1 MRPVSTVLLPY
12 IKRRS
17 PFPHAFCE
25 PSDLL
30 VKLNFATNLGR
41 ASGPISI
48 LRERNFGL
56 IWSAITTSQMASQME
71 TVVVVWYVLNLTD
84 SPFLVGLTASA
95 RLGFNFLALF
105 AGATADLVPRRTL
118 MIIIQSVLAGLAL
131 VMLTLIVTGLI
142 EVWHIFMIT
151 LGAGLAR
158 IFQMPTAQSLAVDS
172 VEPPRISNAVAL
184 INAGS
189 NIALVGGPIIGGV
202 LFDLFG
208 PEGAYVLV
216 AALYISSGIL
226 TFLMGATRIS
236 EAVKRESVFTLVA
249 EGLRYVKGEQL
260 LWSALLIAVIF
271 NITGFS
277 FHTTLV
283 PIFARDVLD
292 RDSVGLGILISS
304 FGIGGLVGS
313 MFWAAMPDL
322 KHTGLLCILAVCGW
336 HSTMIVFAA
345 STAFYLSVGILVV
358 TGMLFSSSLVLVLT
372 VLMKTG
378 RPEFRGRLMGLRTLA
393 IYAHA
398 FGSLAAGAVAGM
410 LGAPTTAVLSGVF
423 GISMMIALALVAPK
437 LRRF

>member
-1 MRPVSTVLLPY
+1 M
-12 IKRRS
+12 
-17 PFPHAFCE
+17 
-25 PSDLL
+25 
-30 VKLNFATNLGR
+30 KLNLATNLGR
-41 ASGPISI
+41 AAGPISI
-48 LRERNFGL
+48 LRQRNFGL
-56 IWSAITTSQMASQME
+56 VWSAITISQMASQME
-71 TVVVVWYVLNLTD
+71 TVIVIWYVLNLTD

-105 AGATADLVPRRTL
+105 AGATADLVPRRIL
-118 MIIIQSVLAGLAL
+118 MVIIQGVLATLAL
-131 VMLTLIVTGLI
+131 VMLVLIVSGFI
-142 EVWHIFMIT
+142 EVWHVFVVT

-158 IFQMPTAQSLAVDS
+158 IFQMPTAQSMAVDS
-172 VEPPRISNAVAL
+172 VDPPRISNAVAL
-184 INAGS
+184 INAGQ

-202 LFDLFG
+202 LFNLIG
-208 PEGAYVLV
+208 PDGGYVLV
-216 AALYISSGIL
+216 ASFYLCSALLALS
-226 TFLMGATRIS
+226 MGPTRVTL
-236 EAVKRESVFTLVA
+236 AQKGESVFALVA

-292 RDSVGLGILISS
+292 RDSVGFGILISS

-313 MFWAAMPDL
+313 MFWASIPDP
-322 KHTGLLCILAVCGW
+322 KHTGMFCILAVCAW
-336 HSTMIVFAA
+336 HATMIVFAA
-345 STAFYLSVGILVV
+345 STHFYLSVGILVV
-358 TGMLFSSSLVLVLT
+358 TGMMFSSSLVLVLT

-398 FGSLAAGAVAGM
+398 FGSLAAGAMAGS
-410 LGAPTTAVLSGVF
+410 LGAPATAVLSGIF
-423 GISMMIALALVAPK
+423 GISMMIALALIAPK

>member
-1 MRPVSTVLLPY
+1 MTM
-12 IKRRS
+12 
-17 PFPHAFCE
+17 
-25 PSDLL
+25 
-30 VKLNFATNLGR
+30 
-41 ASGPISI
+41 
-48 LRERNFGL
+48 
-56 IWSAITTSQMASQME
+56 SQMGSQME

-105 AGATADLVPRRTL
+105 AGATADIVPRRTL
-118 MIIIQSVLAGLAL
+118 MAIIQAVLATLAL
-131 VMLTLIVTGLI
+131 VMLFLIVSGLI
-142 EVWHIFMIT
+142 EVWHIFLVT

-172 VEPPRISNAVAL
+172 VSTDRIPNAVAL
-184 INAGS
+184 ISAAM
-189 NIALVGGPIIGGV
+189 NIALVLGPILGGL

-216 AALYISSGIL
+216 ASLYILSGS
-226 TFLMGATRIS
+226 ATLLIGKTRVS
-236 EAVKRESVFTLVA
+236 ASVKGESVFTMVA
-249 EGLRYVKGEQL
+249 QGLRYVKGEQL
-260 LWSALLIAVIF
+260 LWSALLVAVIF

-313 MFWAAMPDL
+313 MFWASIPNL
-322 KHTGLLCILAVCGW
+322 KHTGLWCILAVMGW
-336 HSTMIVFAA
+336 HATMIVFAT
-345 STAFYLSVGILVV
+345 STNFYLSVGILVV
-358 TGMLFSSSLVLVLT
+358 TGMMFSSSLVLVLT

-398 FGSLAAGAVAGM
+398 FGSVAAGAVAGAM
-410 LGAPTTAVLSGVF
+410 GAPTAAVLSGLF
-423 GISMMIALALVAPK
+423 GIGMMVVLALIAPK

>member
-1 MRPVSTVLLPY
+1 L
-12 IKRRS
+12 K
-17 PFPHAFCE
+17 
-25 PSDLL
+25 
-30 VKLNFATNLGR
+30 VKLGR
-41 ASGPISI
+41 ATGPISI
-48 LRERNFGL
+48 LRQRNFGL
-56 IWSAITTSQMASQME
+56 IWSAMTMSQMGSQME

-84 SPFLVGLTASA
+84 SPFLVGLTATA

-105 AGATADLVPRRTL
+105 AGATADIVPRRTL
-118 MIIIQSVLAGLAL
+118 MMVVQAVLAVLAV
-131 VMLTLIVTGLI
+131 VMLVLIVSGQI
-142 EVWHIFMIT
+142 EVWHIFIVT

-172 VEPPRISNAVAL
+172 VSTERIPNAVAL
-184 INAGS
+184 ISAAM
-189 NIALVGGPIIGGV
+189 NIALVVGPIMGGL

-216 AALYISSGIL
+216 ASLYIASGVA
-226 TFLMGATRIS
+226 TFMMSETRIS

-260 LWSALLIAVIF
+260 LWSVLLVAVIF

-283 PIFARDVLD
+283 PIFAKDILD
-292 RDSVGLGILISS
+292 QDSVGLGILISS
-304 FGIGGLVGS
+304 FGIGGLAGS
-313 MFWAAMPDL
+313 MFWASIPNL
-322 KHTGLLCILAVCGW
+322 KNAGLLCILAVCGW
-336 HSTMIVFAA
+336 HATMIVFAT
-345 STAFYLSVGILVV
+345 STNFYLSVGILVV
-358 TGMLFSSSLVLVLT
+358 TGMMFSSSLVLVLT

-398 FGSLAAGAVAGM
+398 FGSLGAGAVAGM
-410 LGAPTTAVLSGVF
+410 LGAPTAAVLSGIF
-423 GISMMIALALVAPK
+423 GIIMMIILALIAPK

>member
-1 MRPVSTVLLPY
+1 MRLH
-12 IKRRS
+12 I
-17 PFPHAFCE
+17 
-25 PSDLL
+25 
-30 VKLNFATNLGR
+30 NR
-41 ASGPISI
+41 AAGPITI
-48 LRERNFGL
+48 LRQRNFGL
-56 IWSAITTSQMASQME
+56 IWSAMTMSQMASQME

-84 SPFLVGLTASA
+84 SPFLVGLTAAA

-105 AGATADLVPRRTL
+105 AGATADIVPRRTL
-118 MIIIQSVLAGLAL
+118 MIIVQAVLASLAL
-131 VMLTLIVTGLI
+131 VMLTLIVSGLI
-142 EVWHIFMIT
+142 EVWHIFIVT

-158 IFQMPTAQSLAVDS
+158 IFQMPTIQSLAVDS
-172 VEPPRISNAVAL
+172 VSTDRIPNAVAL

-189 NIALVGGPIIGGV
+189 NIALVLGPILGGL
-202 LFDLFG
+202 LFDYFG

-216 AALYISSGIL
+216 ASLYILSGSATLLI
-226 TFLMGATRIS
+226 GATRTS
-236 EAVKRESVFTLVA
+236 ESVRGESVFTMVGQ
-249 EGLRYVKGEQL
+249 GLRYVKGEQL
-260 LWSALLIAVIF
+260 LWSALLVAVIF

-283 PIFARDVLD
+283 PIFAKDVLY

-313 MFWAAMPDL
+313 MVWASIPNL
-322 KHTGLLCILAVCGW
+322 RHIGLLCILAVMGW
-336 HSTMIVFAA
+336 HSTMILFAA
-345 STAFYLSVGILVV
+345 STNFYFSVGILVV

-398 FGSLAAGAVAGM
+398 FGSLAAGAAAGA
-410 LGAPTTAVLSGVF
+410 LGAPAAAVLSGAF
-423 GISMMIALALVAPK
+423 GIVMMIVLALIAPK